1 MQHVVTLQPPSPSA
15 NEWATRKSQQ
25 PQKPRGR
32 SKVDQHT
39 IPRNHYVSIPA
50 CKLQS
55 SLNFMRWPPLD
66 LQHVIK
72 LNARKEAY
80 RVDPASC
87 GSDVYK
93 IEGLGALACCGEL
106 TGERTALRP
115 RDCAMLGCIWA
126 RSNGTPGASRGV
138 SQYSMLLVYSELNA
152 SSIVDAMWYQPSS
165 LPRIH
170 NRYRA
175 TLQITPP
182 YPAPEKCHR
191 QRTAC
196 ANVLRRCV
204 KCLRIVINQC
214 PLDSQHRTEMSFVV
228 CFSFVLARS

>member
-1 MQHVVTLQPPSPSA
+1 MVTLQPPSPSA
-15 NEWATRKSQQ
+15 NEWATRKSQ
-25 PQKPRGR
+25 KPRGR
-32 SKVDQHT
+32 SKVEQHT
-39 IPRNHYVSIPA
+39 IPRNHCVSISA
-50 CKLQS
+50 CKLRS

-66 LQHVIK
+66 LQHVIR

-80 RVDPASC
+80 RVDPASSA
-87 GSDVYK
+87 SDVYK

-138 SQYSMLLVYSELNA
+138 SQYFMLLVYSKLNA

-182 YPAPEKCHR
+182 DPAPEKCHR

-228 CFSFVLARS
+228 CFSFVLARG